1 MNRLPTTKER
11 VIESAKEL
19 LENHAALAKNEGG
32 PCPCK
37 SCADAREL
45 IEAFKEAK

>member
-1 MNRLPTTKER
+1 MDRLPTTKER

-19 LENHAALAKNEGG
+19 LENHAALSKNEGG
-32 PCPCK
+32 PCPCG

-45 IEAFKEAK
+45 IEAFKELR